1 MSKRDI
7 IDRSLWGLAA
17 LAIGFILLLSALLTL
32 AARQPQNGVTD
43 TFERTMLALIISGGL
58 FLLVGVA
65 LELLAWVAAVR
76 HASALADSRWRTV
89 LLWGGVAG
97 IITIPLL
104 GEGVLIFGSVLTAY
118 LVAAPNRPCAHPRA
132 TTTPKP
138 VIVRRAARGWAITA
152 AGMLLALA
160 VPNLLT
166 DPGRPLHGQLWP
178 SLALVAIGFAVAG
191 IGAVMVGAAW
201 WGALFNTY
209 VLPDKTWF
217 RRLRW
222 TGIAAA
228 LTMPLFGLGA
238 LILLAVFVA
247 YARRAP
253 DGTSSSARPAAS
265 TALPGLIRRDI
276 SSA

>member
-17 LAIGFILLLSALLTL
+17 LALGLILLPSAVLTL
-32 AARQPQNGVTD
+32 AARQPQNGVAD
-43 TFERTMLALIISGGL
+43 TYGRTMLALIISGAV
-58 FLLVGVA
+58 FLLAGIA
-65 LELLAWVAAVR
+65 LELLAWGAAVR

-104 GEGVLIFGSVLTAY
+104 GVGVLIFGSVLTAY
-118 LVAAPNRPCAHPRA
+118 LVAAPNRPCDHPHA
-132 TTTPKP
+132 TTPTKP
-138 VIVRRAARGWAITA
+138 VIIRRATRGWAITA

-160 VPNLLT
+160 VPNLT
-166 DPGRPLHGQLWP
+166 NPGRPLHGLLWP

-209 VLPDKTWF
+209 GLPDKTWF

>member
-17 LAIGFILLLSALLTL
+17 LALGLILLPSAVLTL
-32 AARQPQNGVTD
+32 AARQPQNGVAD
-43 TFERTMLALIISGGL
+43 TYGRTMLALIISGAV
-58 FLLVGVA
+58 FVLVGVA
-65 LELLAWVAAVR
+65 LELLAWGAAVR

-97 IITIPLL
+97 IITVPLL
-104 GEGVLIFGSVLTAY
+104 GVGVLIFGSVLTAY
-118 LVAAPNRPCAHPRA
+118 LVAAPNRPCDHPHA
-132 TTTPKP
+132 TTPTKP
-138 VIVRRAARGWAITA
+138 VIIRRATRGWAITA

-160 VPNLLT
+160 VPNLT
-166 DPGRPLHGQLWP
+166 NPGRPLHGLLWP

-209 VLPDKTWF
+209 GLPDKTWF

>member
-17 LAIGFILLLSALLTL
+17 FALGFILLPSAVLTL
-32 AARQPQNGVTD
+32 AARQPQNGVAD
-43 TFERTMLALIISGGL
+43 TYGRTMLALIISGGV
-58 FLLVGVA
+58 FALVGIA
-65 LELLAWVAAVR
+65 LELLAWGAAVR

-97 IITIPLL
+97 IITVPLL
-104 GEGVLIFGSVLTAY
+104 GVGVLIFGSVLTAY
-118 LVAAPNRPCAHPRA
+118 LVAAPNRPCDHPHA
-132 TTTPKP
+132 TTPTKP
-138 VIVRRAARGWAITA
+138 VIIRRATRGWAITA

-160 VPNLLT
+160 VPNLT
-166 DPGRPLHGQLWP
+166 NPGRPLHGLLWP

-209 VLPDKTWF
+209 GLPDKTWF

-253 DGTSSSARPAAS
+253 DSTSSSARPAAS

>member
-17 LAIGFILLLSALLTL
+17 LSLGFILVLSASLTL
-32 AARQPQNGVTD
+32 AALQPQNGVTD
-43 TFERTMLALIISGGL
+43 THGRTMLALIISGGL

-65 LELLAWVAAVR
+65 LELLAWVAAIR
-76 HASALADSRWRTV
+76 HASALADSSWRTV
-89 LLWGGVAG
+89 LLRGGVAG

-104 GEGVLIFGSVLTAY
+104 GVGVLIFGSVLTAY
-118 LVAAPNRPCAHPRA
+118 LVAAPNRPCAHPHA
-132 TTTPKP
+132 TTPTKP
-138 VIVRRAARGWAITA
+138 VIIRRATRGWAITA
-152 AGMLLALA
+152 AGMVWALA

-166 DPGRPLHGQLWP
+166 NPGRLLHGLLWP

-201 WGALFNTY
+201 WGALFNTN

-222 TGIAAA
+222 TGIIAA
-228 LTMPLFGLGA
+228 LTMPLVGLGA

-247 YARRAP
+247 YVRRAP
-253 DGTSSSARPAAS
+253 DGTSSSARPPAS
-265 TALPGLIRRDI
+265 KPFPV
-276 SSA
+276 

>member
-7 IDRSLWGLAA
+7 IDRTLWGLAA
-17 LAIGFILLLSALLTL
+17 LALGFILLLSAFVTL
-32 AARQPQNGVTD
+32 AARQQQYAATD
-43 TFERTMLALIISGGL
+43 TYGTIMLALIISGG
-58 FLLVGVA
+58 FFVLVGVA
-65 LELLAWVAAVR
+65 LELVAWGAAVR

-89 LLWGGVAG
+89 LVWGGVAG

-104 GEGVLIFGSVLTAY
+104 GVGVLIFGSVLTAY

-132 TTTPKP
+132 TTPTKP
-138 VIVRRAARGWAITA
+138 VIIRRATRGWAITG

-160 VPNLLT
+160 VPFLT
-166 DPGRPLHGQLWP
+166 NPGRPLHGLLWP
-178 SLALVAIGFAVAG
+178 SLALEAIGFAVAG

-209 VLPDKTWF
+209 GLPDKTWF

-247 YARRAP
+247 YAKRAP
-253 DGTSSSARPAAS
+253 DGTSSSARPPAS
-265 TALPGLIRRDI
+265 TPFPV
-276 SSA
+276 

>member
-17 LAIGFILLLSALLTL
+17 LALGLILLPSAVLTL
-32 AARQPQNGVTD
+32 AARQPQNGVAD
-43 TFERTMLALIISGGL
+43 TYGRTMLALIISGAV
-58 FLLVGVA
+58 FVLVGVA
-65 LELLAWVAAVR
+65 LELLAWGAAVR

-97 IITIPLL
+97 IITVPLP
-104 GEGVLIFGSVLTAY
+104 GVGVVIFGSVLTAY
-118 LVAAPNRPCAHPRA
+118 LVAAPNRPCDHPHA
-132 TTTPKP
+132 TTPTKP
-138 VIVRRAARGWAITA
+138 VIIRRATRGWAITA

-160 VPNLLT
+160 VPNLT
-166 DPGRPLHGQLWP
+166 NPGRPLHGLLWP

-201 WGALFNTY
+201 WGALFNTHA
-209 VLPDKTWF
+209 LPDKTWF

-253 DGTSSSARPAAS
+253 DSTSSSARPPS
-265 TALPGLIRRDI
+265 GIDALPGLTGR
-276 SSA
+276 SN